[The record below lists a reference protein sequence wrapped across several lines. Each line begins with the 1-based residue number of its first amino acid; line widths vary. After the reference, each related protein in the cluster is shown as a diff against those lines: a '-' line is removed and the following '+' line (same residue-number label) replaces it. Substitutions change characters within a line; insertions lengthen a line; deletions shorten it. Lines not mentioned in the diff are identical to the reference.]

1 MWAAQLWQKKKKNII
16 YFGQYWYHDD
26 LNTVIRRPWKIK
38 LLKSEEN
45 CLLSDWISLNFNYN
59 SAL

>member
-1 MWAAQLWQKKKKNII
+1 MAKEKKIII
-16 YFGQYWYHDD
+16 YVGQYWYHDH
-26 LNTVIRRPWKIK
+26 LNSVIRRPWKIK

-45 CLLSDWISLNFNYN
+45 CLLSDWMSLNFNYN